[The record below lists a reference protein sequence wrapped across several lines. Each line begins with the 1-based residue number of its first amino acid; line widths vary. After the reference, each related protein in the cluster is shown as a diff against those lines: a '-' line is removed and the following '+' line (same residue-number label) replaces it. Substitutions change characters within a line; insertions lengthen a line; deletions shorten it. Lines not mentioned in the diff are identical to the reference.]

1 MKVLVVGATG
11 NIGRKTVAEALQL
24 GHEVTAFSRS
34 SRGFGPATGLNLA
47 SGDVRSSEDLKAAVP
62 GHDAVILTFGAPLNR
77 DTILRPTDICEVGTR
92 NVVAAMQAHDVP
104 RLIAMTSI
112 GAGFSKG
119 RGRWPFRNIIAPFL
133 LRNILADRVVQEE
146 VVMASGL
153 PEWVIVQPAELTDG
167 KRRSDL
173 RHMTDFEGQ
182 PQPTTVARASVA
194 AFLASMVSDKRFD
207 GGGVLISD

>member
-11 NIGRKTVAEALQL
+11 NIGRKTVDETLKA

-34 SRGFGPATGLNLA
+34 SRGFAPTPGLMLHK
-47 SGDVRSSEDLKAAVP
+47 GDVRNTDDLYAAMP

-77 DTILRPTDICEVGTR
+77 DTILKPTDICEVGTR
-92 NVVAAMQAHDVP
+92 NVVAAMRDDGVT

-119 RGRWPFRNIIAPFL
+119 RGRWPFRNIIARSL
-133 LRNILADRVVQEE
+133 LRNILADRTAQEQVVT
-146 VVMASGL
+146 ASGL

-167 KRRSDL
+167 PRSTDL
-173 RHMTDFEGQ
+173 RHMTGFDGQ
-182 PQPTTVARASVA
+182 PQPATVSRASVA
-194 AFLASMVSDKRFD
+194 AFLAFMATDKTYD
-207 GGGVLISD
+207 SGSVLISD